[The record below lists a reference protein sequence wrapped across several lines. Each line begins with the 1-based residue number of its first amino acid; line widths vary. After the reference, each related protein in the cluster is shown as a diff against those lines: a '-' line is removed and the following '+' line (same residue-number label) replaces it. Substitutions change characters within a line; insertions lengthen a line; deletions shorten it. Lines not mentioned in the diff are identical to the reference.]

1 MSVSPVE
8 RFRPLFHPRG
18 VVVSGVSTHP
28 GKWGFLFLHHLIRFG
43 YERKIFP
50 INRDGAEVLGRRT
63 VRSIDEVP
71 YGEADLL
78 IICTPTSVNAELLR
92 GAARR
97 GVRAAFVAAAG
108 YGEAGE
114 EGRALERELVA
125 IADENGIVLAG
136 PNGQGLISTGSKLCA
151 QMVAPFP
158 PPGRISVVSQSGNLV
173 SSFCHYAV
181 ANGIGVSKAISS
193 GNSAQVGV
201 DDYLEYFLDDPET
214 DVAFAYLEGIRDGRR
229 FAERVRR
236 FCESK
241 PLVLLKGG
249 ATALGQVAASSHT
262 GSLASDDRVFDG
274 VCRQTGII
282 RAATLEE
289 GYELAATFA
298 TQPLPRGRRVA
309 IFTAAGG
316 WGVLCA
322 DACVRAGLEV
332 VPLPEDLKREIDALL
347 PSRWSRNNPI
357 DLAGGETRDTIP
369 TLLDR
374 VARHDAVDA
383 VLYLG
388 IGIQSANASALKTGP
403 YYPGH
408 GLDRIV
414 DFHERQDRRYA
425 EAAIEASRN
434 TGKPVLCATEI
445 AVTDRA
451 GTNPAPRA
459 LAEGGRIAAASAHR
473 AVRALAELAR
483 RAEWLK
489 KEGGSSLP
497 PSDLTFPK
505 GLPTPSGGRA

>member
-1 MSVSPVE
+1 MSAVLE

-43 YERKIFP
+43 YEGKIFP

-63 VRSIDEVP
+63 IRSVEEVP
-71 YGEADLL
+71 QGEADLL
-78 IICTPTSVNAELLR
+78 IICTPTSVNVELLR
-92 GAARR
+92 AAGRR
-97 GVRAAFVAAAG
+97 GIRAAFVAAAG

-125 IADENGIVLAG
+125 VADEAGIVLAG
-136 PNGQGLISTGSKLCA
+136 PNGQGLISTGAKLCA

-173 SSFCHYAV
+173 SSFCHYAA
-181 ANGIGVSKAISS
+181 ANGIGVSKAISC

-201 DDYLEYFLDDPET
+201 DDYLEYLLEDPET
-214 DVAFAYLEGIRDGRR
+214 TVAFAYLEGLRDGRR
-229 FAERVRR
+229 FVERVRR
-236 FCESK
+236 FSAAK

-274 VCRQTGII
+274 VCRQLGIT
-282 RAATLEE
+282 RASALDEA
-289 GYELAATFA
+289 YETAATFA

-332 VPLPEDLKREIDALL
+332 VSLPEDLKQEIDAML

-369 TLLDR
+369 TLLER
-374 VARHDAVDA
+374 VARHEAIDAVI
-383 VLYLG
+383 YLG
-388 IGIQSANASALKTGP
+388 IGIQSANAGALKSGP
-403 YYPGH
+403 FYPEH

-425 EAAIEASRN
+425 EAAREASER
-434 TGKPVLCATEI
+434 TGKPILCATEI
-445 AVTDRA
+445 AVTDRS
-451 GTNPAPRA
+451 GTNPAPRTI
-459 LAEGGRIAAASAHR
+459 AEGGRITYPSAHR
-473 AVRALAELAR
+473 AVRALADLAHYAEWRRR
-483 RAEWLK
+483 RAH
-489 KEGGSSLP
+489 
-497 PSDLTFPK
+497 
-505 GLPTPSGGRA
+505 